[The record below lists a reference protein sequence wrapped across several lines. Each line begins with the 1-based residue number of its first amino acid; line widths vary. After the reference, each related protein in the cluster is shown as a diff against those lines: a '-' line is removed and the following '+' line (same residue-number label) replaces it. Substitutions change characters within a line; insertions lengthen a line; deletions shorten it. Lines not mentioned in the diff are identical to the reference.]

1 MGVALMKTGLVW
13 GFVSLLL
20 VGCNGV
26 PRPLASDEGLHGH
39 FTVNSGFP
47 LPYFFQ
53 GSAVQWNQDYAVT
66 VRHIP
71 LIPNVVYQCSSGC
84 DMVFIRHPAE
94 GPIPLWR
101 DPVRGEPVTA
111 VGFSPM
117 LMDLKGEGSAKGMRV
132 RLSNS
137 SDPTAYAVHDGPIV
151 HGMSGGP
158 VYGRDGAVLGI
169 TVGMLFG
176 ATPAF
181 GDLKSS
187 ERLSLYLPYDVINKE
202 WEAYNRSLKAK
213 LVAARP

>member
-1 MGVALMKTGLVW
+1 MKTHLVW
-13 GFVSLLL
+13 VFAPLLL
-20 VGCNGV
+20 VGCNGI
-26 PRPLASDEGLHGH
+26 PRPLCGDDAWRGH

-47 LPYFFQ
+47 LPYLFQ

-66 VRHIP
+66 VGHIP
-71 LIPNVVYQCSSGC
+71 LLPDVAYHCSSGC

-94 GPIPLWR
+94 GPVPLWR
-101 DPVRGEPVTA
+101 DSVLGEPVTA
-111 VGFSPM
+111 VGFSPI
-117 LMDLKGEGSAKGMRV
+117 LMDLKGEGIAKSMRV

-151 HGMSGGP
+151 QGMSGGP

-176 ATPAF
+176 GAPAF

-187 ERLSLYLPYDVINKE
+187 ERLSLYLPYDVIRKE
-202 WEAYNRSLKAK
+202 WETYSRSLKAR
-213 LVAARP
+213 LVTARH